1 MSTQF
6 VQGQHPIEHEHEKRT
21 VELAGTGATTE
32 AIGAAAAMV
41 LAIIGLAGALSMTM
55 MAVATIVLGAA
66 ILLDAGTVGARYN
79 RLVHESWEGEESSSL
94 GEQLVGGVSAGAL
107 GGIAGIV
114 LGILALLGIATMSLC
129 SVALIVF
136 GAALLFGSAVKAR
149 LATLSTARDGIPT
162 ATRRLIDEAVGL
174 SAGGEVLVGIA
185 AAVLGV
191 LSLLNVSSLTLV
203 LVGFLTVGAVVLLG
217 ASAIGARMFAVLRHS
232 H

>member
-1 MSTQF
+1 M
-6 VQGQHPIEHEHEKRT
+6 
-21 VELAGTGATTE
+21 
-32 AIGAAAAMV
+32 
-41 LAIIGLAGALSMTM
+41 
-55 MAVATIVLGAA
+55 
-66 ILLDAGTVGARYN
+66 
-79 RLVHESWEGEESSSL
+79 
-94 GEQLVGGVSAGAL
+94 
-107 GGIAGIV
+107 
-114 LGILALLGIATMSLC
+114 
-129 SVALIVF
+129 ALIVF